1 MSGVFVGGA
10 FFGDQGALGV
20 AHLRIVDEADVL
32 HVLLDHRADLG
43 DDAGHVDAAGLEVA
57 AAGVEDGFEFFDDE
71 GDVAAF
77 AEDGGEDA
85 GERDDPLEVVHVLR
99 VDEDLEGAA
108 LLVLGAGVEHDV
120 VDGDVERVLEQRGF
134 DLEGGAD
141 QRLGALQALVH
152 LDDFS
157 HRRFFRLL
165 DGGGLRGGH
174 GLVFGFDDL
183 VALDL
188 LFDLDRHGC
197 GSFECVGAV

>member
-1 MSGVFVGGA
+1 M
-10 FFGDQGALGV
+10 DQP
-20 AHLRIVDEADVL
+20 DVL
-32 HVLLDHRADLG
+32 HMLLDHRADLG

-57 AAGVEDGFEFFDDE
+57 AAGVEHGLEFFDDE
-71 GDVAAF
+71 GDVATF
-77 AEDGGEDA
+77 AEHGGEDA

-108 LLVLGAGVEHDV
+108 LLVLSSGVEHDV
-120 VDGDVERVLEQRGF
+120 IDGDVEGVLEQRGL

-152 LDDFS
+152 LDDFG
-157 HRRFFRLL
+157 HRRLDRLRN
-165 DGGGLRGGH
+165 GGGLRGGR

-197 GSFECVGAV
+197 GSFGCVGAV